1 MSTELMDALN
11 VLEKEKNISK
21 DVMLDAI
28 KESLLQACKR
38 HFGKSDNVVV
48 NINRE
53 TGEYDLYA
61 EKEVV
66 EEVEDSVLQI
76 SVPNA
81 RMIDRHAEVGNTVHV
96 PIQSRE
102 FGRIATQN
110 AKSVILQK
118 IREEENRVVYDYYY
132 RLEKDVVTGTVARYV
147 EPKTAP
153 ADAKAGGPV
162 INVCMNLGRAE
173 AMLSYSEQV
182 PGEKYPIGRKLKV
195 YVQSVKY
202 TTKGAKIQVSRSHP
216 DLVKRLFEKEVTEM
230 RDGVVEIK
238 AISREAGSRTKIAV
252 WSNDRNVDAVG
263 ACVGMNSAR
272 VNAVVSE
279 LNGEKIDIISWDSN
293 AALLIENALSPSK
306 VICVAAD
313 EEEKSAVVV
322 VPDDQLSLA
331 IGKAGQNARLAAKL
345 TGYKIDIKSESQ
357 AYEEGIFDDID
368 LPDDYGDTENLLYD
382 EELPADFA
390 EDEE

>member
-21 DVMLDAI
+21 DVMLHAI
-28 KESLLQACKR
+28 EESLLQACKK
-38 HFGKSDNVVV
+38 HFGKSDNMVV
-48 NINRE
+48 NMNYE
-53 TGEYDLYA
+53 TGEYSLYA

-66 EEVEDSVLQI
+66 ENVEDPVTQI
-76 SVPNA
+76 SLPNA
-81 RMIDRHAEVGNTVHV
+81 RMISKMANIGNTVHV

-132 RLEKDVVTGTVARYV
+132 RLEKDIVTGTVARYV
-147 EPKTAP
+147 EPKNLNGEHP
-153 ADAKAGGPV
+153 AGNMM
-162 INVCMNLGRAE
+162 NVCMNLDRAE
-173 AMLSYSEQV
+173 AMLNSSEQV
-182 PGEKYPIGRKLKV
+182 PGEKYPIGRKMKV
-195 YVQSVKY
+195 YIQSVKE
-202 TTKGAKIQVSRSHP
+202 TTKGCKIQVSRSHP
-216 DLVKRLFEKEVTEM
+216 DLVKRLFEAEVTEIK
-230 RDGVVEIK
+230 DGTVEIK
-238 AISREAGSRTKIAV
+238 AISREAGSRTKMAV

-263 ACVGMNSAR
+263 ACVGVNSTR

-279 LNGEKIDIISWDSN
+279 LNGEKIDIISWDDN
-293 AALLIENALSPSK
+293 AALLIEHALSPSK

-313 EEEKSAVVV
+313 EDEKSALVV
-322 VPDDQLSLA
+322 VPDTQLSLA

-357 AYEEGIFDDID
+357 AISEGLFDDID
-368 LPDDYGDTENLLYD
+368 LPEEYD
-382 EELPADFA
+382 ENGDYY
-390 EDEE
+390 EEASESESGEGESRE